1 MRKQIISKD
10 EEKLNI
16 VILSNEDLGI
26 VAKGIARCHAE
37 DEYDKEFGISLANT
51 RAWLKYY
58 EKLAKSAI
66 KELQWAEEIRKF
78 WEEDISRLTATK
90 KLADTKFAEI
100 KEEYD
105 KMIGTI

>member
-26 VAKGIARCHAE
+26 VAKGIARCHTE
-37 DEYDKEFGISLANT
+37 DEYNKEFGISLANT

-58 EKLAKSAI
+58 EKLAKSSVKNLEWAREI
-66 KELQWAEEIRKF
+66 KGIWEDEIT
-78 WEEDISRLTATK
+78 RLTTTK

-105 KMIGTI
+105 KMMGTI

>member
-10 EEKLNI
+10 EDKLNI

-37 DEYDKEFGISLANT
+37 DEYNKEFGISLANT

-58 EKLAKSAI
+58 EKLAKETAC
-66 KELQWAEEIRKF
+66 ELDCATEIRKA
-78 WEEDISRLTATK
+78 WEDEISRLTATK
-90 KLADTKFAEI
+90 KLADTKYTEI
-100 KEEYD
+100 KAEYD

>member
-26 VAKGIARCHAE
+26 VAKGVARCHAE
-37 DEYDKEFGISLANT
+37 DEYNKEFGISLANT

-58 EKLAKSAI
+58 KKLAKNSTKNLELIREI
-66 KELQWAEEIRKF
+66 KSI
-78 WEEDISRLTATK
+78 WEDKVAHLTATK

-105 KMIGTI
+105 KMMETI

>member
-10 EEKLNI
+10 EDKLNI

-58 EKLAKSAI
+58 EKLAKSAT

>member
-16 VILSNEDLGI
+16 VILSNDELHI
-26 VAKGIARCHAE
+26 VAKGIARCHGE
-37 DEYDKEFGISLANT
+37 DTYDKEFGIKLANT

-58 EKLAKSAI
+58 EKLAKESLTELEWANEI
-66 KELQWAEEIRKF
+66 KRF
-78 WEEDISRLTATK
+78 WEDRIAKLTATQHV
-90 KLADTKFAEI
+90 ANTKYDEI

-105 KMIGTI
+105 KMIETI

>member
-10 EEKLNI
+10 EDKLNI

-37 DEYDKEFGISLANT
+37 DEYNKEFGISLANT

-58 EKLAKSAI
+58 EKLAKVTES
-66 KELQWAEEIRKF
+66 ELGWATEIRQV
-78 WEEDISRLTATK
+78 WESEISRLTATK

>member
-10 EEKLNI
+10 EERLNI

-26 VAKGIARCHAE
+26 VAKGISRCHTE
-37 DEYDKEFGISLANT
+37 DKYDKEFGISLANT

-58 EKLAKSAI
+58 EKLSKNSI
-66 KELQWAEEIRKF
+66 KELEWAEEIRKC
-78 WEEDISRLTATK
+78 WENEVSRLTATK

>member
-37 DEYDKEFGISLANT
+37 DEYNKEFGISLANT

-58 EKLAKSAI
+58 EKLGKSTI

-78 WEEDISRLTATK
+78 WEGNISRLTATK
-90 KLADTKFAEI
+90 ELADTKLAEI

-105 KMIGTI
+105 KMMETI